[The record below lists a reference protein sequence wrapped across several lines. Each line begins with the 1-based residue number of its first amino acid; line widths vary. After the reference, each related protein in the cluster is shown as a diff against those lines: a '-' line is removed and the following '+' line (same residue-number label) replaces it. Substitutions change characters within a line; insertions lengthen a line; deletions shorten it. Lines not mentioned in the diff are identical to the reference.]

1 MADRLLESVA
11 TRRQLLRTAACGF
24 GSVALAGLCSRQAQ
38 ADIANPLAARPPM
51 LPARAKRVIFIFMQG
66 GPSQVDTFDYKPL
79 LEKRHGEKLAFR
91 NARKLAKTGMS
102 GEETVMK
109 SPWKFRQYG
118 ECGQWV
124 SELFPE
130 IARHVDKLC
139 FLHGLHTNG
148 VAHGPSTLFLHTG
161 ATNLVRPSVGSWI
174 TYGLG
179 SENQNLPG
187 FITISP
193 SSANG
198 GPRNYANAFLPA
210 HYQGTAIGQ
219 AERPTRE
226 ARIRHIANGQLSDD
240 VQRKQ
245 FELLRGL
252 NREQVALKPADDE
265 LNAVLSSYEL
275 AWRMQQFA
283 PGLMD
288 LSEETRATQQLY
300 GIDQKETE
308 DFGRQ
313 CLLARRMA
321 ESGVRYI
328 QVNYAD
334 NGSNPRWDQHSK
346 IERHEG
352 HARAT
357 DKPVAGLIADLAAR
371 GLLED
376 TLVWWG
382 GEFGRNPFAQGA
394 DGRDHNP
401 KGFTHFLV
409 GGGTKQ
415 GFAFGETD
423 EFGHE
428 AIAGKV
434 HMHDMHA
441 TILHALG
448 LDHEQ
453 LTYRYAGRDFRLTD
467 VEGRVVHD
475 IFA

>member
-124 SELFPE
+124 SQLFPE

-193 SSANG
+193 SSA
-198 GPRNYANAFLPA
+198 RSSSSSEKLP
-210 HYQGTAIGQ
+210 
-219 AERPTRE
+219 
-226 ARIRHIANGQLSDD
+226 
-240 VQRKQ
+240 
-245 FELLRGL
+245 
-252 NREQVALKPADDE
+252 
-265 LNAVLSSYEL
+265 
-275 AWRMQQFA
+275 
-283 PGLMD
+283 
-288 LSEETRATQQLY
+288 
-300 GIDQKETE
+300 
-308 DFGRQ
+308 
-313 CLLARRMA
+313 
-321 ESGVRYI
+321 
-328 QVNYAD
+328 
-334 NGSNPRWDQHSK
+334 
-346 IERHEG
+346 
-352 HARAT
+352 
-357 DKPVAGLIADLAAR
+357 
-371 GLLED
+371 
-376 TLVWWG
+376 
-382 GEFGRNPFAQGA
+382 
-394 DGRDHNP
+394 
-401 KGFTHFLV
+401 
-409 GGGTKQ
+409 
-415 GFAFGETD
+415 
-423 EFGHE
+423 
-428 AIAGKV
+428 
-434 HMHDMHA
+434 
-441 TILHALG
+441 
-448 LDHEQ
+448 
-453 LTYRYAGRDFRLTD
+453 
-467 VEGRVVHD
+467 
-475 IFA
+475 